1 MLGVTKQVTMKQ
13 KTGVNRMSET
23 RDVLFEAKNI
33 TKRFGSTVALDQVD
47 LTIYR
52 GEIRGLIGEN
62 GSGKSTISSIAAGMQ
77 KADGGT
83 MYFKGKKHAPA
94 TMLEGAQAGFGMI
107 VQEAGTVSGISI
119 AQNIFLGK
127 EKQFTR
133 FGLVDKAAMN
143 RAAKEALDNI
153 GFTDIDPEAL
163 IDTLDLQQRKLIE
176 VAKVMYEK
184 PEVMVVD
191 ETTTALSQR
200 GRAIVYQLM
209 KRQKKEGKAV
219 MFISHDLDE
228 VMEHCD
234 SLTVLRDGQLIRT
247 LDKEEFEPG
256 LVKKCM
262 VGREIGEHY
271 YREDKGR
278 EISEEV
284 VLEACNLT
292 SGLGVMKNV
301 SIQLHK
307 GEILG
312 IAGLSDCGM
321 HELGRALFG
330 EELLAAGEVFA
341 TTKRIKITSP
351 KTAIA
356 SGIGYVSKDR
366 DKEALVLSAP
376 IRDNIVAAGMD
387 KVSGTL
393 GIITDK
399 AEKQYVNKQ
408 VETLSIKCADINQN
422 VQQLSGGNKQKV
434 VFGKWIGRDSD
445 ILILDCPTRGV
456 DIGVKAS
463 MYQLMDEMALSGKSI
478 IIIGEEM
485 VEVLGMSDRVLVM
498 KNGRINGE
506 LFRKDGV
513 TENDVLEYMI

>member
-1 MLGVTKQVTMKQ
+1 MA
-13 KTGVNRMSET
+13 ET
-23 RDVLFEAKNI
+23 REVLFDAKGI
-33 TKRFGSTVALDQVD
+33 TKRFGSTVALNQVD

-77 KADGGT
+77 KADAGT
-83 MYFKGKKHAPA
+83 MTFMGKEHAPA
-94 TMLEGAQAGFGMI
+94 TMLEGAKAGFGMI
-107 VQEAGTVSGISI
+107 VQEAGTVSGITV

-127 EKQFTR
+127 EKEFAK
-133 FGLVDKAAMN
+133 FGIVDKKAMN

-153 GFTDIDPEAL
+153 GFTDVNPDAM
-163 IDTLDLQQRKLIE
+163 IDTLDIQQRKLVE

-191 ETTTALSQR
+191 ETTTALSQK
-200 GRAIVYQLM
+200 GREIVYKLM
-209 KRQKKEGKAV
+209 RRQKEEGKAV

-234 SLTVLRDGQLIRT
+234 SLTVLRDGELIRT
-247 LDKEEFEPG
+247 LERTEFEPS

-278 EISEEV
+278 EISDEV
-284 VLEACNLT
+284 VLEAHNLT
-292 SGLGVMKNV
+292 SGLGVMTNV
-301 SIQLHK
+301 SLALHK

-330 EELLAAGEVFA
+330 EEVLATGEVIA
-341 TTKRIKITSP
+341 TSSKMRIDSP

-356 SGIGYVSKDR
+356 CGIGYVSKDR
-366 DKEALVLSAP
+366 DKEALVLSAS

-387 KVSGTL
+387 KVTGAL
-393 GIITDK
+393 GIITKK
-399 AEKQYVNKQ
+399 AEREYVNAQ
-408 VETLSIKCADINQN
+408 VETLSIKCADIDQN
-422 VQQLSGGNKQKV
+422 VKELSGGNKQKV

-456 DIGVKAS
+456 DIGVKAA
-463 MYQLMDEMALSGKSI
+463 MYQLMDDMALAGKSI

-498 KNGRINGE
+498 KNGCISGE
-506 LFRKDGV
+506 LFRRDNV